1 MEETFNS
8 DKRKLSYELKIAKIS
23 SVKFLWSHLEDLN
36 LFCEV
41 WEILNGTP
49 SQRKSSAARPR
60 IRMKILQSLLE
71 WKIHI
76 TLIGQ
81 HFITLTMSRRPKW
94 QGVKNCKSWNH
105 QFPLTWCSVEN
116 SSNITEKAQI
126 FKLASQKLH
135 WWYLCI
141 IQFSW
146 LLLFLKNQRFI
157 P

>member
-1 MEETFNS
+1 MEETFDS

-71 WKIHI
+71 WKINAKRIKYCQCEYGDNMTRKSFKKSTHVGILTDIALGKKISLSWGPSFCAFSPICGI
-76 TLIGQ
+76 TVWL
-81 HFITLTMSRRPKW
+81 R
-94 QGVKNCKSWNH
+94 
-105 QFPLTWCSVEN
+105 
-116 SSNITEKAQI
+116 
-126 FKLASQKLH
+126 SQK
-135 WWYLCI
+135 I
-141 IQFSW
+141 FSNE
-146 LLLFLKNQRFI
+146 FL
-157 P
+157 